1 MIKKIGKLEAVKRI
15 GLIFRDLE
23 IKVNGTKFYN
33 RIKYSKI
40 PKDIKKQIGKEII
53 VSYEERITPLTDW
66 MADRVI
72 FLSFGIP
79 RHYNQISEIEVIN
92 YH

>member
-15 GLIFRDLE
+15 GLIFQDLE
-23 IKVNGTKFYN
+23 IKVSGTKFYN
-33 RIKYSKI
+33 RIKCSKI
-40 PKDIKKQIGKEII
+40 PKDIKERIGKEVI
-53 VSYEERITPLTDW
+53 VSYEERITPLNDW

-79 RHYNQISEIEVIN
+79 RHYNQILKIEN
-92 YH
+92 R